1 MKNRAYTYKR
11 MFVFLVIFTI
21 LIMGIVF
28 VGVVIRME
36 NRRMRAELLIQARML
51 EMSINVKRVLNLSG
65 SENDLNAPDYQRL
78 KDQLTRARFA
88 NPQCR
93 FVYLMG
99 RQPDGEVF
107 FFVDSEPP
115 DSKDYSPPGQI
126 YSEISPALINVFVTG
141 KESVEGP
148 VSDRWG
154 SWVSALVPLIDSE
167 TGKLV
172 AVLGMD
178 IDARNW
184 KMLIIY
190 RSSPPAIITLL
201 IFLLLGI
208 FLFIQHKNEQE
219 QIQLA
224 ISKIALQQSEKSFQ
238 QLFENMADG
247 VAIYQA
253 VDEGGNFVF
262 VNLNK
267 KGEEISQ
274 VKRKNIIG
282 RRVTDVFPSTAE
294 IGLLGVLQRVWR
306 TGVSEYL
313 PGILY
318 KDKRIEHWTENYVLR
333 LSAGLVVSIYSN
345 ITRRKQPEDEI
356 LSLARF
362 PTEDPSPVL
371 RIARDGKLLFVNQ
384 AGLKRLVNWRLQIG
398 QLVLPMLRDLVFRAL
413 ESGLEEQCDL
423 EHGEQVYSFHIVPI
437 VKSNYANLY
446 GLDITVQKLAEEALK
461 ESERKVRAL
470 FDHSSHFIG
479 LMTVD
484 GILIEANRTALEFS
498 GVEASSVLN
507 KYFWQGPW
515 WVHSLE
521 LQEKVR
527 QAVEKVAHGE
537 FIRFEATHVSKD
549 GVSHYVDFSLKPVKD
564 ETGKV
569 IFLVPEGR
577 DITELK
583 QAEQKLRKDLH
594 DLEVFYKASIG
605 REERILELKNQIK
618 DLKHKSNNC

>member
-1 MKNRAYTYKR
+1 MKNRAYAHRR
-11 MFVFLVIFTI
+11 MFVFLFIFTI
-21 LIMGIVF
+21 FVMGIAF
-28 VGVVIRME
+28 VSLVVRLE
-36 NRRMRAELLIQARML
+36 DRRMRAELLIQARML
-51 EMSINVKRVLNLSG
+51 EMAINVKRVLSLSG
-65 SENDLNAPDYQRL
+65 SEVDFNSLDYQRL
-78 KDQLTRARFA
+78 KEQLTKVRFA

-99 RQPDGEVF
+99 RRPSGEVF

-115 DSKDYSPPGQI
+115 ESQDYSPPGQI
-126 YSEISPALINVFVTG
+126 YSEISPSLLNVFVTG

-154 SWVSALVPLIDSE
+154 SWVSALVPIVHPE
-167 TGKLV
+167 TNKLV

-190 RSSPPAIITLL
+190 RSSPPAIISLL

-208 FLFIQHKNEQE
+208 FLFIQYKNEQE
-219 QIQLA
+219 AIRLA
-224 ISKIALQQSEKSFQ
+224 VSKVALQQSEKSFQ
-238 QLFENMADG
+238 QLFEHMADG

-253 VDEGGNFVF
+253 VDEGGDFVF

-282 RRVTDVFPSTAE
+282 RRVTEVFPSTAE
-294 IGLLGVLQRVWR
+294 IGLLGVLHRVWR

-318 KDKRIEHWTENYVLR
+318 KDERIEHWTENYVLR
-333 LSAGLVVSIYSN
+333 LSSNLVVAIYSN
-345 ITRRKQPEDEI
+345 ITRRKQSEDEI

-398 QLVLPMLRDLVFRAL
+398 QLVLPMLRDLVSRAL
-413 ESGLEEQCDL
+413 ESGLEEQCDI
-423 EHGEQVYSFHIVPI
+423 EHGEQVYSFHVVPI

-479 LMTVD
+479 LMTID

-498 GVEASSVLN
+498 GVEASNVLN

-515 WVHSLE
+515 WAHSLE

-527 QAVEKVAHGE
+527 QAVEKVARGE
-537 FIRFEATHVSKD
+537 FVRFEATHVSRD
-549 GVSHYVDFSLKPVKD
+549 GVAHYVDFSLKPVKD
-564 ETGKV
+564 EAGKV

-618 DLKHKSNNC
+618 DLQHKPSNG